1 MSDHQDWNT
10 VYLGAKKYTKTN
22 ESKDNQKKSPKS
34 SAPPRTS
41 HKERKMDEKAEEGE
55 MRTKTFDAVF
65 GKRVQAYRQSQGLK
79 QKDLAQKLRV
89 SEKIVQDLEAG
100 KAKYNPALM
109 SKLKRLMA

>member
-10 VYLGAKKYTKTN
+10 VYIGAKKHLKTA
-22 ESKDNQKKSPKS
+22 EEKQKSPKS
-34 SAPPRTS
+34 SAPPKSS
-41 HKERKMDEKAEEGE
+41 HKERKMDEKVEEGE
-55 MRTKTFDAVF
+55 MRTKTFDAAF

-89 SEKIVQDLEAG
+89 NEKMVKDLEAG

>member
-10 VYLGAKKYTKTN
+10 IYLGAKKHLKTA
-22 ESKDNQKKSPKS
+22 EEKKKSLKS
-34 SAPPRTS
+34 SAPPKSS
-41 HKERKMDEKAEEGE
+41 HKERKMDEKVEEGE
-55 MRTKTFDAVF
+55 LRTKTFDAAF
-65 GKRVQAYRQSQGLK
+65 GKRVQAYRQSQNLK

-89 SEKIVQDLEAG
+89 NEKMVKDLEAG

>member
-10 VYLGAKKYTKTN
+10 IYLGAKKHLKSM
-22 ESKDNQKKSPKS
+22 EPKPKKSPKS
-34 SAPPRTS
+34 SAPPKTS
-41 HKERKMDEKAEEGE
+41 HKERKMDEKVEEGE
-55 MRTKTFDAVF
+55 LRTKTFDAAF
-65 GKRVQAYRQSQGLK
+65 GKRVQAYRQNQNLK

-89 SEKIVQDLEAG
+89 NEKMVKDLEAG

>member
-1 MSDHQDWNT
+1 MSDHQDWST
-10 VYLGAKKYTKTN
+10 VYIGAKKHLKPTEEK
-22 ESKDNQKKSPKS
+22 KKSPKS
-34 SAPPRTS
+34 SAPPQSS
-41 HKERKMDEKAEEGE
+41 HKERKMDEKVEEGE
-55 MRTKTFDAVF
+55 LRTKTFDASF

-89 SEKIVQDLEAG
+89 NEKMVKDLEAG